1 MYARCFG
8 LQVASLIF
16 VAEWGDRS
24 MLATIALGAAQSPIG
39 TLYRLYIVAITSSAF
54 SAAPAYV
61 TAAPLPCYY
70 SRALHLYV
78 AAAMTCLYT
87 YISYVLCIH
96 GVPFCFGT

>member
-39 TLYRLYIVAITSSAF
+39 TVFCVYIIAVASSSF
-54 SAAPAYV
+54 PAAASAYV
-61 TAAPLPCYY
+61 TAAPLPCHH
-70 SRALHLYV
+70 SHALRIL
-78 AAAMTCLYT
+78 LRQ
-87 YISYVLCIH
+87 
-96 GVPFCFGT
+96 